1 MTAILTVPP
10 ALEPVSL
17 AQAHAQVRVSHT
29 HEDDLLSRLIVSARQ
44 HVETITGR
52 ALIHQEWRL
61 LLDAIPKDRLVR
73 LPVAPVAQV
82 LQVYTYDK
90 DGNQHQLS
98 QTEYQ
103 VDLAGNPARLR
114 FKAGVASN
122 SRDLNGVEIDF
133 RAGYGAQPT
142 AVPAGLQT
150 AILMLLGFWYERRT
164 MLEEARLTGLLPHGF
179 EAALSPYKVLR
190 I

>member
-17 AQAHAQVRVSHT
+17 AQAHAQLRVSHT
-29 HEDDLLSRLIVSARQ
+29 HEDDLIGRLIKAAREQ
-44 HVETITGR
+44 VETLTRR
-52 ALIHQEWRL
+52 ALIDQQWRL
-61 LLDAIPKDRLVR
+61 LLDELPPDRLIR
-73 LPVAPVAQV
+73 LPVAPVAEV
-82 LQVYTYDK
+82 LQVYTYDM
-90 DGNQHQLS
+90 DGNQRQLAE
-98 QTEYQ
+98 TDYQ

-114 FKAGVASN
+114 FKAGVTGPL
-122 SRDLNGVEIDF
+122 RDLNGIEIDF
-133 RAGYGAQPT
+133 KAGYGSAAS

-150 AILMLLGFWYERRT
+150 AILMLVGFWYERRT
-164 MLEEARLTGLLPHGF
+164 MLEEDRLTGLMPHGF

>member
-17 AQAHAQVRVSHT
+17 AQAHAQLRVSHT
-29 HEDDLLSRLIVSARQ
+29 HEDDLIERLIKAAREQ
-44 HVETITGR
+44 VETLTRR
-52 ALIHQEWRL
+52 ALIDQEWRL
-61 LLDAIPKDRLVR
+61 LLDDLSPDRLIR

-82 LQVYTYDK
+82 LQVYTYDRE
-90 DGNQHQLS
+90 GNQQLVPAS
-98 QTEYQ
+98 NYQ
-103 VDLAGNPARLR
+103 VDLTGNPARLR
-114 FKAGVASN
+114 FKAGAIGSL
-122 SRDLNGVEIDF
+122 RDLNGIEIDF
-133 RAGYGAQPT
+133 KAGYGAAAT

-150 AILMLLGFWYERRT
+150 AILMLVGFWYERRS
-164 MLEEARLTGLLPHGF
+164 MLEEDRLTGLMPHGF